1 MSNVLP
7 AHIEDAAD
15 DLWLWEN
22 LGTRNARTEK
32 LETYNRMMRRRDVIL
47 TNNSNLCVGNE
58 KITDQR
64 RKDAH
69 GKSCRVGVHN
79 LQCASNNSS
88 FANRYG
94 DGATQ

>member
-47 TNNSNLCVGNE
+47 TNNSNLCDVEQIRNLPISGKE
-58 KITDQR
+58 AAKRFKIGCSQVSR
-64 RKDAH
+64 IRK
-69 GKSCRVGVHN
+69 GKSWK
-79 LQCASNNSS
+79 
-88 FANRYG
+88 
-94 DGATQ
+94 